1 MCEGPVSGTDQGSYR
16 SRAVRLCSCLL
27 LSAEVAQFQSFEAH
41 MYLVS
46 YKQQILLQICFLFL
60 LSSGLRRCEIIQ
72 QCSPL
77 MAIT

>member
-16 SRAVRLCSCLL
+16 SCAVRLCSGLV

-41 MYLVS
+41 TYFVS
-46 YKQQILLQICFLFL
+46 YKQLILLQNCFLFL
-60 LSSGLRRCEIIQ
+60 LSNGLRRCKIIQ